1 MSDEDY
7 PYPIKNWK
15 TAKEYPSPTKMK
27 GPELAWEFLRR
38 NGDYQKSVDRL
49 LKNPTQAN
57 QESFRAQ
64 WGFFVTVPLLKT
76 KKVRGKL
83 KRVFYYDPNADSP
96 PRLKLA
102 FKRHPRIVKAPIGAN
117 IVSPNEEQGDIIAVF
132 NLKTPINRQ
141 IQAAKK
147 ALEAEQRRLKETPPL
162 HSTNKNTLL
171 KYWRLLDGR
180 AAGIPVK
187 ELDDHFSREHET
199 MEASD
204 REAETAKDCLKAAR
218 KILRNPLKIL
228 PSLFS

>member
-1 MSDEDY
+1 MKKKD
-7 PYPIKNWK
+7 PYHIKNWK
-15 TAKEYPSPTKMK
+15 TAEEYPSPTKMK

-38 NGDYQKSVDRL
+38 NGDYQKSVDSL
-49 LKNPTQAN
+49 LKKPILAN
-57 QESFRAQ
+57 QESFRTQ
-64 WGFFVTVPLLKT
+64 WGFFVHIPLFKIR
-76 KKVRGKL
+76 KIRGKL
-83 KRVFYYDPNADSP
+83 KRVFHYDPNADSP

-117 IVSPNEEQGDIIAVF
+117 IVSPNIEQGDIIAVF

-141 IQAAKK
+141 IQDAKK
-147 ALEAEQRRLKETPPL
+147 ALEAEQRRLKETPPIKA
-162 HSTNKNTLL
+162 SNRNTLL

-187 ELDDHFSREHET
+187 DLDDFFNLEHET

-204 REAETAKDCLKAAR
+204 RAAETAKDCLKAAR

-228 PSLFS
+228 SSLFS